1 MASYPDE
8 ILKRLQE
15 TELEI
20 LDAIAGVCERE
31 GLNWFLIG
39 GSVLGAK
46 RHGAFIPW
54 DDDIDM
60 GMLRADYDRFGA
72 SAYNAYDAYGASA
85 GSSAYS
91 GQSSGYYGSSRQN
104 PFDSEDV
111 FWQWFNGASDER
123 RDFEHSYYHS
133 SYTNKNRRKN
143 YSRFDILVHLGL
155 KVFQIFMGISLLKI
169 LWILIPF
176 GPILCLGLI
185 WNGFSGA
192 VDSLRML
199 KNFSA
204 GGK

>member
-1 MASYPDE
+1 MKDYYQILGVRKSASADE
-8 ILKRLQE
+8 IKKAYRNLAFKYHPDRNEGNKEAEEKFKLV
-15 TELEI
+15 TEAYE
-20 LDAIAGVCERE
+20 
-31 GLNWFLIG
+31 
-39 GSVLGAK
+39 VLGDEK
-46 RHGAFIPW
+46 K
-54 DDDIDM
+54 
-60 GMLRADYDRFGA
+60 RADYDRFGA